1 MAQFKIANY
10 GIPAY
15 SASFFFFSHQR
26 FIYWTQY
33 SPTNPSLSALYQL
46 NLRNHDVT
54 KLISSP
60 ALGRRKRRRVVS
72 LSSIELTAALVMDPF
87 TDHLLVSDRAS
98 GGILSCNVT
107 LAPIQC
113 SIMVDPS
120 QLTGTPAEGDIFLL
134 LILSLPSPRPLSLS
148 SAFSCLKV
156 KHVHYVSLFYCF
168 SSFFF
173 YSPSSSS
180 CQDSS

>member
-33 SPTNPSLSALYQL
+33 SPTSPSLSALYQL
-46 NLRNHDVT
+46 NLRNHAVT

-60 ALGRRKRRRVVS
+60 ALGRRKRRQVVS

-156 KHVHYVSLFYCF
+156 KHVHYVSLFYRF

-173 YSPSSSS
+173 YSPQFFQLSG
-180 CQDSS
+180 